1 MTEYT
6 VLGKRLPRVDAQ
18 DKATGRAMY
27 SGDISLPNMLYGKVL
42 RSPYAHAKIRKLDVS
57 KAKALKGV
65 MAVITAEDVPE
76 QKEKSSPKSPR
87 LAREK
92 VLYAGQPIAAVA
104 AINLD
109 IAVEAVSLIEVDY
122 EELPPVMDAFEAM
135 KPDAVLIFPD
145 VYTNLQV
152 LGQTGKT
159 TAPSNITW
167 QVEIGSGDIE
177 AGFKGAYV
185 VLENIFHT
193 QAVHQGYLEPRSALA
208 AVDPRGKVT
217 IWTDSHGAFGVRDVC
232 ADFLNIP
239 ISHIKVMP
247 VEVGGSFGAKQFHPL
262 APIAALLALKTGR
275 PVKIVMTREEDFVA
289 TSPAPASIITLK
301 MGVDKEG
308 NITAA
313 AVSVVCDIGA
323 FNRQVGDSLG
333 STIQELSLYRIPNLS
348 IKVFNV
354 ITNKAPTG
362 PYRAPNA
369 ADAAFA
375 VESQM
380 DLLAR
385 ALQMDP
391 IDFRLKNA
399 VAEGDRV
406 ITNPPFSRIG
416 FTEAL
421 LKMKDYLNRRDKPE
435 GKNRGTGI
443 ACGLWPAFGGACSAQ
458 VNVTPDGSVTLLIG
472 SLDLTGPRTSLA
484 QIVAEEFGI
493 AFDLVTVVTGDTD
506 AAPYSEV
513 SAGSKITRQM
523 GIAVRRACQDAKDQ
537 LARQAAPLLKVE
549 PTDFSFTHGN
559 VQVNGM
565 PEKSVSLS
573 TLVRNSIGR
582 FGSGPI
588 TGRGSVGVHPTAPIF
603 VVQMADVE
611 VDKETGKVKILS
623 YAAAQDV
630 GFAINPS
637 LIEGQIQGAVAQGIG
652 RTLMEEY
659 VFQNGIMQNP
669 NLLDYRIPTAADLPF
684 IDTMLIEVGSGIE
697 PFGARAVGE
706 PPMIPTLAAVANAI
720 HSATGVRL
728 KELPMT
734 PEAVLKTIQAE

>member
-1 MTEYT
+1 
-6 VLGKRLPRVDAQ
+6 
-18 DKATGRAMY
+18 
-27 SGDISLPNMLYGKVL
+27 
-42 RSPYAHAKIRKLDVS
+42 
-57 KAKALKGV
+57 
-65 MAVITAEDVPE
+65 
-76 QKEKSSPKSPR
+76 
-87 LAREK
+87 
-92 VLYAGQPIAAVA
+92 
-104 AINLD
+104 
-109 IAVEAVSLIEVDY
+109 
-122 EELPPVMDAFEAM
+122 
-135 KPDAVLIFPD
+135 
-145 VYTNLQV
+145 
-152 LGQTGKT
+152 
-159 TAPSNITW
+159 
-167 QVEIGSGDIE
+167 
-177 AGFKGAYV
+177 
-185 VLENIFHT
+185 
-193 QAVHQGYLEPRSALA
+193 
-208 AVDPRGKVT
+208 
-217 IWTDSHGAFGVRDVC
+217 
-232 ADFLNIP
+232 
-239 ISHIKVMP
+239 
-247 VEVGGSFGAKQFHPL
+247 
-262 APIAALLALKTGR
+262 
-275 PVKIVMTREEDFVA
+275 
-289 TSPAPASIITLK
+289 
-301 MGVDKEG
+301 
-308 NITAA
+308 
-313 AVSVVCDIGA
+313 
-323 FNRQVGDSLG
+323 
-333 STIQELSLYRIPNLS
+333 
-348 IKVFNV
+348 
-354 ITNKAPTG
+354 
-362 PYRAPNA
+362 
-369 ADAAFA
+369 
-375 VESQM
+375 
-380 DLLAR
+380 
-385 ALQMDP
+385 MDP
-391 IDFRLKNA
+391 IEFRLKNA

-472 SLDLTGPRTSLA
+472 SLDLTGTRTSLA